1 MTAGSREAPGVSR
14 TQNPTNLK
22 MKQRSEL
29 EASYDR
35 VARHYAAEYFDEL
48 SRKPFD
54 RELLDRF
61 AESVSAAG
69 EVCEIGC
76 GPGQIARY
84 LKDRGVHIGGID
96 LSEKM
101 VAAARSLNADI
112 SFARGDMVALDF
124 PDNSLS
130 GIISFYAI
138 IHLKRTDVT
147 RALKEMFRVLEPAG
161 RLLVSFHG
169 GEGELHRDEWY
180 GEPVSIDVTLITHDE
195 MIGYLNAAGFS
206 DAKVV
211 EREPYEF
218 EYPTRRMYALAS
230 KVSEQ

>member
-1 MTAGSREAPGVSR
+1 MTAGSGEAPGVSR

-22 MKQRSEL
+22 MKQPSEL
-29 EASYDR
+29 ESSYDR

-61 AESVSAAG
+61 AESVSG

-84 LKDRGVHIGGID
+84 LKDRGVHISGID

-101 VAAARSLNADI
+101 VAAACSLNADI
-112 SFARGDMVALDF
+112 SFARGDMLALDF
-124 PDNSLS
+124 PDDSLS
-130 GIISFYAI
+130 GIVSFYAI
-138 IHLKRTDVT
+138 IHLKRDEIT
-147 RALKEMFRVLEPAG
+147 RALKEILRVLEPAG
-161 RLLVSFHG
+161 RLLISFHG
-169 GEGELHRDEWY
+169 GEGELHREEWY
-180 GEPVSIDVTLITHDE
+180 GEPVSIDVTLMTHDE

-206 DAKVV
+206 DAKIL

-218 EYPTRRMYALAS
+218 EYPTRRMYALAG

>member
-1 MTAGSREAPGVSR
+1 
-14 TQNPTNLK
+14 
-22 MKQRSEL
+22 MKTPSEL
-29 EASYDR
+29 ESSYDR

-61 AESVSAAG
+61 AESVSGAG
-69 EVCEIGC
+69 EVWEIGC
-76 GPGQIARY
+76 GPGQVARY
-84 LKDRGVHIGGID
+84 LKDRGVRISGID

-101 VAAARSLNADI
+101 VDAARSSNADI
-112 SFARGDMVALDF
+112 SFARGDMLALDF

-130 GIISFYAI
+130 GIVSFYAI
-138 IHLKRTDVT
+138 IHLKRADVT

-161 RLLVSFHG
+161 QLLVSFHG

-180 GEPVSIDVTLITHDE
+180 GEPVSIDVTLMTHDE

-230 KVSEQ
+230 KAVSSKR

>member
-1 MTAGSREAPGVSR
+1 
-14 TQNPTNLK
+14 
-22 MKQRSEL
+22 MKKPSEL
-29 EASYDR
+29 ESSYDR

-61 AESVSAAG
+61 AESVSGAG
-69 EVCEIGC
+69 EVWEIGC
-76 GPGQIARY
+76 GPGQVARY
-84 LKDRGVHIGGID
+84 LKDRGVRICGID

-101 VAAARSLNADI
+101 VNAARGSNADI
-112 SFARGDMVALDF
+112 LFARGDMLALDF

-130 GIISFYAI
+130 GIVSFYAI
-138 IHLKRTDVT
+138 IHLKRADVT

-161 RLLVSFHG
+161 QLLVSFHG

-180 GEPVSIDVTLITHDE
+180 GEPVSIDVTLMTHEE
-195 MIGYLNAAGFS
+195 MLGYLRAAGFS
-206 DAKVV
+206 GAKVI

-218 EYPTRRMYALAS
+218 EYPTRRMYALARKAMS
-230 KVSEQ
+230 Q

>member
-1 MTAGSREAPGVSR
+1 
-14 TQNPTNLK
+14 
-22 MKQRSEL
+22 MKPPSEL
-29 EASYDR
+29 ELSYDR

-61 AESVSAAG
+61 AESVSGAG
-69 EVCEIGC
+69 EVWEIGC

-84 LKDRGVHIGGID
+84 LKDRGVRISGID

-101 VAAARSLNADI
+101 VDAARSANADI
-112 SFARGDMVALDF
+112 SFARGDMLALNF

-138 IHLKRTDVT
+138 IHLQRSEVT

-180 GEPVSIDVTLITHDE
+180 GEPVSIDVTLITHEE
-195 MIGYLNAAGFS
+195 MLEYLRVAGFS
-206 DAKVV
+206 DARVI

-218 EYPTRRMYALAS
+218 EYPTRRMYALAA
-230 KVSEQ
+230 KPMGQ

>member
-1 MTAGSREAPGVSR
+1 MRQP
-14 TQNPTNLK
+14 
-22 MKQRSEL
+22 SEL
-29 EASYDR
+29 ESSYDR

-61 AESVSAAG
+61 AESISGAG

-84 LKDRGVHIGGID
+84 LKDRGVRISGID

-101 VAAARSLNADI
+101 VDAARSANADI
-112 SFARGDMVALDF
+112 SFARGDMLALDF

-130 GIISFYAI
+130 GIVSFYAI

-147 RALKEMFRVLEPAG
+147 RALKEMFRVLEPAAQ
-161 RLLVSFHG
+161 LLVSFHG
-169 GEGELHRDEWY
+169 GEGDLHRDEWY
-180 GEPVSIDVTLITHDE
+180 GEPVSIDVTLMTHEE
-195 MIGYLNAAGFS
+195 MLGYLRAAGFS
-206 DAKVV
+206 DAKVI

-218 EYPTRRMYALAS
+218 EYPTRRMYGLARKATS
-230 KVSEQ
+230 Q

>member
-1 MTAGSREAPGVSR
+1 
-14 TQNPTNLK
+14 
-22 MKQRSEL
+22 MKPPSEL
-29 EASYDR
+29 ELSYDR

-54 RELLDRF
+54 QELLDRF
-61 AESVSAAG
+61 AESVSGAG
-69 EVCEIGC
+69 EVWEIGC

-84 LKDRGVHIGGID
+84 LKDRGVRISGID

-101 VAAARSLNADI
+101 VDAARSANADI
-112 SFARGDMVALDF
+112 SFARGDMLGLNF

-130 GIISFYAI
+130 GIVSFYAI
-138 IHLKRTDVT
+138 IHLQRSEVT

-180 GEPVSIDVTLITHDE
+180 GEPVSIDVTLMTHEE
-195 MIGYLNAAGFS
+195 MLEYLRVAGFS
-206 DAKVV
+206 DARVI

-218 EYPTRRMYALAS
+218 EYPTRRMYALATKPMS
-230 KVSEQ
+230 R